1 MRIKHP
7 LNFTVGILCLNG
19 FVLNVVNGS
28 DTFTIALQ
36 AILAVV
42 NITLGLTDI

>member
-7 LNFTVGILCLNG
+7 LNFTVGIFCLYG
-19 FVLNVVNGS
+19 FTLNVVKGG

-36 AILAVV
+36 AILAVI
-42 NITLGLTDI
+42 NITLGLIDL

>member
-1 MRIKHP
+1 MIKHP

-42 NITLGLTDI
+42 NITLGLV